1 MRLASYVLSLALHA
15 TLFLAIFFWP
25 TQPLVKLDQAPVL
38 ISLVEGAP
46 GGNRAPS
53 PVQGPQGTTGS
64 KIAPSMPA
72 PQQKDVAPAVPDAIA
87 TPITQPKE
95 EPKKPEPKPQPKP
108 KEPEPQATPIA
119 EKKEPPKPEP
129 KKEEP
134 KPEPKK
140 EEPKKPEP
148 KKEEPKKPEPPKPAV
163 KKEDKQPAKSN
174 VDPVKAALD
183 KARAASSKE
192 NSPNRGS
199 AVERALAEA
208 KRNAGGYGGGG
219 GGEGDGPGGGG
230 LLDVYMG
237 QVLMAVRANW
247 QYTSASRTTLVCAVQ
262 VRVDATGKVL
272 QARIEQSSGN
282 ALYDTTAV
290 NAVMRTGA
298 SGQFPEP
305 PGPEYQ
311 DLILTFN
318 SNEMMGR

>member
-1 MRLASYVLSLALHA
+1 MRLASYVLSLVLHA

-25 TQPLVKLDQAPVL
+25 TKPLVRLDQAPVL

-53 PVQGPQGTTGS
+53 PVLGPQGGPGS

-72 PQQKDVAPAVPDAIA
+72 PPQKEVAPAVPDTVA
-87 TPITQPKE
+87 TPVAQPKE
-95 EPKKPEPKPQPKP
+95 EPRKPEPKPQPQP

-119 EKKEPPKPEP
+119 EKKEPPKPKPEP

-140 EEPKKPEP
+140 EDKKPEP
-148 KKEEPKKPEPPKPAV
+148 KKEEPKKEAPKAEA
-163 KKEDKQPAKSN
+163 KKDDKQPAKST

-183 KARAASSKE
+183 KARAASSRE
-192 NSPNRGS
+192 NTPNKGS
-199 AVERALAEA
+199 SVERALAEA
-208 KRNAGGYGGGG
+208 KRNAGGFGGGG

-247 QYTSASRTTLVCAVQ
+247 QYASASRNPLVCAVR
-262 VRVDATGKVL
+262 VHVDASGKVL

-290 NAVMRTGA
+290 NAVTRTGA
-298 SGQFPEP
+298 SGQFPVPPEP
-305 PGPEYQ
+305 SYQ
-311 DLILTFN
+311 DLLLTFN